1 MRYSDRERCREE
13 PAVSDIAA
21 AEADHLILRPKP
33 ESRDLRR
40 RWWGAVMVGGFA
52 LVLSGLWRSGP
63 EAMPSGAPAPEWT
76 IGLTSSGAAPVSA
89 LVFGKE
95 AGIHLVRIPGSG
107 APPDEQRRVV
117 ARLARGEVFMVSLGG
132 RGLRVSSKGPPGS
145 GVISMAATGRFVKL
159 YQRPGVT
166 GISTGWW

>member
-1 MRYSDRERCREE
+1 MRYFDRERCREE

-21 AEADHLILRPKP
+21 AEAGHLIHQAKPVSRGLRH
-33 ESRDLRR
+33 
-40 RWWGAVMVGGFA
+40 RWWGAVVIGALA

-63 EAMPSGAPAPEWT
+63 TAMPSGAPAPEWA

-95 AGIHLVRIPGSG
+95 AGIHLVRIPGSS
-107 APPDEQRRVV
+107 APPEEQRRVL
-117 ARLARGEVFMVSLGG
+117 ARLASGEVYMVSLGG
-132 RGLRVSSKGPPGS
+132 RELRVSSKGPPGS
-145 GVISMAATGRFVKL
+145 GVIAMAATGRFVKL
-159 YQRPGVT
+159 YQRPGIT